1 MRQTQLTQCKQR
13 GAVMMVTL
21 VFLVVLGIMALTSMQ
36 SSKLELRMA
45 GNEATRTT
53 AHQISQALI
62 DAIIATPAMTPVL
75 GNTGFMLCTN
85 GQPDCDL
92 TSLFMPGV
100 LGADVANG
108 DLNATAELIAI
119 SAPPPG
125 TGYSAD
131 DFDANHYM
139 VISNYDRSDENL
151 GAATLTQ
158 GIIILTQKPF

>member
-1 MRQTQLTQCKQR
+1 MRQKKRTQSKQR

-45 GNEATRTT
+45 GNEAIRAT

-62 DAIIATPAMTPVL
+62 DAIIATPVMTPVI
-75 GNTGFMLCTN
+75 GNTGFTLCTN
-85 GQPDCDL
+85 GQPNCDL
-92 TSLFMPGV
+92 ASLFMPGA
-100 LGADVANG
+100 LAADVANG
-108 DLNATAELIAI
+108 DLTATAELVAI
-119 SAPPPG
+119 GRPPPG

-131 DFDANHYM
+131 DFDANYYT

-151 GAATLTQ
+151 GAARLTQ
-158 GIIILTQKPF
+158 GIIILTQKP